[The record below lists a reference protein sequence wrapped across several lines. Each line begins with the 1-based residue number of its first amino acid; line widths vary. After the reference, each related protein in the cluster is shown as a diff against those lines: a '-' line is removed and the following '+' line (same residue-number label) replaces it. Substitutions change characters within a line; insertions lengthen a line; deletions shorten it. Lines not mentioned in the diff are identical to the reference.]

1 MALPARTFLG
11 AAGFFAAGLLVAVF
25 AFGFALEAAGLAL
38 GLVAVVFA
46 AAGLA
51 LETGLEF

>member
-1 MALPARTFLG
+1 
-11 AAGFFAAGLLVAVF
+11 LLVAVF